1 MEYMVLT
8 RPVSAPQETWAARGR
23 ALRGLGLILACLW
36 PLAAGA
42 ERLAV
47 GSFAAG
53 DFSGWEEKS
62 FKGKTS
68 YQLTLDPQLDQTVL
82 DAATQGTASGR
93 IKKIQVDLRKTPYLN
108 WSWKIDKP
116 YAGLA
121 ENTKGGDDFPVRV
134 YVVAQRGVF
143 GLATR
148 ALNYVWASSKPVGQ
162 SWPNPFT
169 ANARM
174 FAADSGVAGAGQWVA
189 HKRNVRADWQAAFG
203 DGIEQIDAV
212 AIMTDGDNSGLDAR
226 AWYGDIF
233 FSDQ

>member
-1 MEYMVLT
+1 MIPMRSV
-8 RPVSAPQETWAARGR
+8 PVPQSARTANATAIWR
-23 ALRGLGLILACLW
+23 LVLILACLGSS
-36 PLAAGA
+36 AASA
-42 ERLAV
+42 ERLMI

-53 DFSGWEEKS
+53 DVSGWEEKS

-68 YQLTLDPQLDQTVL
+68 YQLTFDPQLGKSVL
-82 DAATQGTASGR
+82 GAATQGAASGR

-108 WSWKIDKP
+108 WSWKIEQP
-116 YAGLA
+116 YAGLD
-121 ENTKGGDDFPVRV
+121 ESTKGGDDFPVRV

-174 FAADSGVAGAGQWVA
+174 IAQDSGSAGAGQWMV

-203 DGIEQIDAV
+203 DAIEQIDAV
-212 AIMTDGDNSGLDAR
+212 AIMTDGDNSGLAAG

-233 FSDQ
+233 FSDH